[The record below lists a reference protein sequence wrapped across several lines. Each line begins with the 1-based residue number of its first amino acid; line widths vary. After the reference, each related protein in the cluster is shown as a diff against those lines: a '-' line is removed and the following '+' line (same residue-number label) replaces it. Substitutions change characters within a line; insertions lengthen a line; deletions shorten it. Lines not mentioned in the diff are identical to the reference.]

1 MGTHLGGAD
10 QLQGSEGPGQNDSPA
25 GVSQAAQ
32 HDALD
37 AIAKRPVT
45 CTQQMHTSS
54 VALLADFQQASFQFI
69 IVIFIIVEGVY
80 IEVLSQRSAA
90 CSMIQTVPVASIQE
104 ESTDVYKDI
113 ACSMP
118 KLLLRLSSR
127 ETGSCEDVNDETT
140 D

>member
-1 MGTHLGGAD
+1 MGTHLGGAN

-54 VALLADFQQASFQFI
+54 VALLADFNR
-69 IVIFIIVEGVY
+69 
-80 IEVLSQRSAA
+80 L
-90 CSMIQTVPVASIQE
+90 
-104 ESTDVYKDI
+104 
-113 ACSMP
+113 
-118 KLLLRLSSR
+118 LSSL
-127 ETGSCEDVNDETT
+127 SL
-140 D
+140 